1 MGSFKVQLKVGN
13 PRNGISET
21 VDALVNTGATFSI
34 LPASMLLRLGI
45 EPDEPRPFRTAS
57 GEIVEY
63 MTGDAIFRVNGHR
76 SPGRVVFGPENHYV
90 MGSTTLESL
99 LLKADPVHQRLIPTE
114 GLLMSPQLIQEP
126 EI

>member
-1 MGSFKVQLKVGN
+1 MGSFRVRLQVGN
-13 PRNGISET
+13 PQTGISET

-34 LPASMLLRLGI
+34 LPVSMLQRLGI
-45 EPDEPRPFRTAS
+45 EADEPRTFRIAS
-57 GEIVEY
+57 GEIIEY

-76 SPGRVVFGPENHYV
+76 TPGRVVFGPENHYA

-99 LLKADPVHQRLIPTE
+99 LLKVDPVHQRLIPTE

>member
-1 MGSFKVQLKVGN
+1 MGTFRVRLQVGN

-34 LPASMLLRLGI
+34 LPASMLQRLGI
-45 EPDEPRPFRTAS
+45 EPDEPRPFRIAS
-57 GEIVEY
+57 GEIIEY
-63 MTGDAIFRVNGHR
+63 MTGDAIFRVNGH
-76 SPGRVVFGPENHYV
+76 STPGRVVFGPENHYA

-99 LLKADPVHQRLIPTE
+99 LLKVDPVHQRLIPTE